1 MKSEKHPRTSCFGRR
16 RRLWFIYALR
26 GSVLAVVVLA
36 VIIGI
41 LGCDPKTKYKVLTFF
56 FDGVPP
62 LPGMPGYG
70 MEPIIGPDG
79 LVIDFDDPRA
89 QAFLARDR
97 ARQAKAEDNAG
108 EVISFSHPPYTTRK
122 CMACHDKNKSFS
134 AVTTETCQSCH
145 KAYYDTQWNDWV
157 HGPVALG
164 KCSMCHLPHTSKYRG
179 LLNKSARDLCFSCH
193 NEARTLA
200 RPHHVEAAFKPCST
214 CHDPHFTGNR
224 HLLVDA
230 FSYQRR
236 KRAHKIAAKGHAEWK
251 KKVCSKCHDV
261 NRSNAVLP
269 SAEKTCVT
277 CHDKVLHPIAG
288 GKVHEPV
295 LKGRC
300 LSCHTA
306 HASTL
311 PHLVR
316 PKAEGNCIECHK
328 TEKLSKLKHSRFYRV
343 ECLLCHT
350 GHSSPK
356 RPLLRIPAPPPRPTT
371 LPATMPATRPAAS
384 TENRP

>member
-1 MKSEKHPRTSCFGRR
+1 M
-16 RRLWFIYALR
+16 
-26 GSVLAVVVLA
+26 LAVVVLA

-164 KCSMCHLPHTSKYRG
+164 KCSMCHTPHTSIYRG
-179 LLNKSARDLCFSCH
+179 LLNKPARDLCLSCH
-193 NEARTLA
+193 KEARILA
-200 RPHHVEAAFKPCST
+200 RPHHAEAAFKPCGA
-214 CHDPHFTGNR
+214 CHDPHFAGNR
-224 HLLVDA
+224 RLLADA

-236 KRAHKIAAKGHAEWK
+236 KGTPNMVASGHVKWE
-251 KKVCSKCHDV
+251 KKVCTKCHSAE
-261 NRSNAVLP
+261 RSNAVLP
-269 SAEKTCVT
+269 GAEKACVT
-277 CHDKVLHPIAG
+277 CHDKVRHPIAG
-288 GKVHEPV
+288 GKIHEPV

-300 LSCHTA
+300 MSCHTA
-306 HASTL
+306 HSSRL
-311 PHLVR
+311 PHLLR
-316 PKAEGNCIECHK
+316 AKAEGNCIECHK
-328 TEKLSKLKHSRFYRV
+328 REKLSTPRHSRFYRV
-343 ECLLCHT
+343 DCLICHA
-350 GHSSPK
+350 GHNSPRK
-356 RPLLRIPAPPPRPTT
+356 HLLRVPDPPPHPTT
-371 LPATMPATRPAAS
+371 LPATMPATMPAAA